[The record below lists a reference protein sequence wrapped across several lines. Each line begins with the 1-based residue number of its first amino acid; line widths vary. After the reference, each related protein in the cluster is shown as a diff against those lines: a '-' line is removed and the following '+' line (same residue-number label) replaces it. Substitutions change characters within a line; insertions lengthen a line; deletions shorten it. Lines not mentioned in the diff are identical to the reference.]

1 MLKFIFIAIL
11 GSWASASENWP
22 DYRGPSADG
31 HSDAKGL
38 PETWSEN
45 KNVKWKTAIH
55 GRGWSSPVIWG
66 KQVWLTTAT
75 PDGKE
80 LSVLC
85 VDRDNG
91 KILLDKKLFDVAEPQ
106 FAHSTNSYASPS
118 PVIAEGRVYVSFGSP
133 GNACLDAKTFE
144 VIWERSDLECNHFR
158 GAGSSPVLFGDLL
171 ILTMDGS
178 DRQYLVA
185 LDKKTGKTVW
195 RRDRSTDF
203 GDLQNGKPMRDGDFR
218 KCYATPIFI
227 EVNGKTQMISPGA
240 KAVWAYDPL
249 TGDEK
254 WQVRY
259 GNHSSASR
267 TLYGHGLLFVNTGYS
282 SAELLAIKPDGTGD
296 VTRTHVAWKLIKG
309 VSNKPSPVL
318 VGDHL
323 YMITDNGGILS
334 CVEAIS
340 GNVVWQERIGGAQSA
355 SLIYADGRI
364 YTFGEDGRTVAVRPG
379 TSFTKIGESRLEGGF
394 MSSPA
399 AAGSSFY
406 LRTKTHLY
414 RLDQE

>member
-1 MLKFIFIAIL
+1 MLNYLFVAFL
-11 GSWASASENWP
+11 STCLNASENWP

-31 HSDAKGL
+31 HSDSKEL
-38 PETWSEN
+38 PVSWSEN
-45 KNVKWKTAIH
+45 KNVEWKTAIH
-55 GRGWSSPVIWG
+55 GRGWSSPVVWG

-91 KILLDKKLFDVAEPQ
+91 KILLDKKLFDIARPQ
-106 FAHSTNSYASPS
+106 YKHNTNSYASPS
-118 PVIAEGRVYVSFGSP
+118 PVIEEGRVYVSFGSP
-133 GNACLDAKTFE
+133 GNACLNTKTLK

-178 DRQYLVA
+178 DHHYLIA

-195 RRDRSTDF
+195 RRDRSTEY
-203 GDLQNGKPMRDGDFR
+203 GDLRDGKPRLDGDLR
-218 KCYATPIFI
+218 KCYATPFFI
-227 EVNGKTQMISPGA
+227 EVEGKTQMISPGA

-249 TGDEK
+249 TGDEI

-282 SAELLAIKPDGTGD
+282 RAELLAIKPDGTGD
-296 VTRTHVAWKLIKG
+296 VTRTHVAWKLRKG

-318 VGDHL
+318 IGEHL

-334 CVEAIS
+334 CVEAKS
-340 GNVVWQERIGGAQSA
+340 GKVVWQERIGGAQSA
-355 SLIYADGRI
+355 SLIYAEGRI
-364 YTFGEDGRTVAVRPG
+364 YTFGEDGRTVAIQPG
-379 TSFTKIGESRLEGGF
+379 TSFKKIGESKLGGGF

-399 AAGSSFY
+399 VAGSSFF

-414 RLDQE
+414 RLARE